1 MLCTLGVFSS
11 TTMCVPSTRVSTP
24 SSAIAASGW
33 VNSRFL
39 YAASNH
45 ACAAILAPICGPI
58 RCSIVSTFIE
68 RLRVDDPFLRKQ
80 CFQCLHA
87 QRRPR
92 FGGIVSIMVV
102 ILVVVVSAH
111 RFLTAL
117 FFAFVVPL
125 FFTTRT
131 RPFFVEAADM
141 RFIVGAGFF
150 RR

>member
-1 MLCTLGVFSS
+1 MCSDSRTDMRTDPMLH
-11 TTMCVPSTRVSTP
+11 RV
-24 SSAIAASGW
+24 
-33 VNSRFL
+33 
-39 YAASNH
+39 YQ
-45 ACAAILAPICGPI
+45 
-58 RCSIVSTFIE
+58 FIE
-68 RLRVDDPFLRKQ
+68 RLRVDDPFLHKQ

-141 RFIVGAGFF
+141 RFFVGAGSFAGADF
-150 RR
+150 CRGVAERCARSASRSSSPKSI